1 MGGLGR
7 EAIDTEVVT
16 DYLVKKAMSK
26 TPNQSYRSA
35 RRVLKEHLNERIDE
49 IVELATE
56 IAGHGKRITPIV
68 IREAIWRIENGDR
81 ADSAG
86 LVIHTRDRVRSRGE
100 IGQKD
105 IQRR

>member
-1 MGGLGR
+1 MTVGL
-7 EAIDTEVVT
+7 EVDTEIIT
-16 DYLVKKAMSK
+16 DYLVKKAMSQ

-35 RRVLKEHLNERIDE
+35 RKLLKRHLNERIKE
-49 IVELATE
+49 IVDLATE

-68 IREAIWRIENGDR
+68 IRKAIWRIENGDR

-86 LVIHTRDRVRSRGE
+86 LVIHMRDRPRSRGE